1 MLLAQHYSEEVSS
14 NFIDFIDKNLVT
26 KVDEFRQLQDV
37 TGCVIK
43 DIEKAKSLLEEMRPI
58 VRSIY
63 SELGFDEL
71 QQAFE
76 ADVEKWLARGLE
88 NPPSFDQSQTAYKPV
103 AENQQTFFIGP
114 GAGDK
119 WSCTCRSFD
128 GMLFS
133 PTGGTRNLSTN
144 CG

>member
-1 MLLAQHYSEEVSS
+1 MLATKHYPQEVSS
-14 NFIDFIDKNLVT
+14 NFIAFINEILVT
-26 KVDEFRQLQDV
+26 KIDEFRQLQDV

-58 VRSIY
+58 VRTIY

-76 ADVEKWLARGLE
+76 ADVDKWLARGLE

-103 AENQQTFFIGP
+103 ADNQQTFFIGP
-114 GAGDK
+114 V
-119 WSCTCRSFD
+119 
-128 GMLFS
+128 MVLH
-133 PTGGTRNLSTN
+133 P
-144 CG
+144 